1 MSCLF
6 NSIGKLLDKN
16 PQVLR
21 NEICDYL
28 QANNKLIDGLD
39 TKAILKM
46 ESMNYVRNMRR
57 PSSWGGAIEIQCAC
71 NIWNCR
77 INVLNIRERP
87 QRTIEFIPSNGN
99 IERTLNI
106 SWTGGHYDPISIL

>member
-71 NIWNCR
+71 NICNCR

-87 QRTIEFIPSNGN
+87 QRTIEFIPSNGK

-106 SWTGGHYDPISIL
+106 SWTGGHYEPISIS